1 MQTPEN
7 RPPDPLQVQPHALQ
21 SGERVK
27 LKNDDEAFLSLGA
40 RVDFYSGSSAY
51 SGEKPIKSDHV
62 R

>member
-1 MQTPEN
+1 MQTPVN

-27 LKNDDEAFLSLGA
+27 LKNDEALLSLGA

-51 SGEKPIKSDHV
+51 KKEKSIKYDHE